1 MKSSEG
7 KLWRSRGG
15 AEEEDDYMHKIMMKW
30 NMNQD
35 KTMSYVLEDDYM
47 HKIMMKW
54 NMNQDKTMSY
64 ILFKRYVAA
73 DGHHR

>member
-35 KTMSYVLEDDYM
+35 KTMSY
-47 HKIMMKW
+47 
-54 NMNQDKTMSY
+54 